1 MNGLLKLANI
11 PVEESC
17 TGAVVTDEQVT
28 VVDLEPRGEGY
39 VLSGFG
45 KVVLDKPITSQT
57 DWAAKA
63 ISSIC
68 RKNKLRAK
76 TVCGLAPAADMY
88 IRRHRM
94 PRMGKQE
101 IINSARFSERE
112 NSPFPIET
120 ASIDAWVEHGE
131 KTTGNSS
138 VLIAAL
144 DCSGTGRIKKLFGRT
159 PLKLTAISIVPAA
172 LAAVVN
178 KSRTIDRFQPVPIL
192 NIDESTT
199 GIYLFVEG
207 QVNFIREI
215 NIGGSE
221 LRENVK
227 SGITGEMALKKTEP
241 CMNRLV
247 NEINRSFEHFK
258 NRQRVNKIPPVL
270 ITGSAA
276 SLQKITAYLTSVTEY
291 DFRLYN
297 PFDDF
302 LEVENE
308 SLKYAREIG
317 PELVVPVG
325 LAIDGGRTINLL
337 PERFRY
343 SFDKFKG
350 RAAPLAVAAAY
361 LIFLAWLK
369 FAGVHYWGNVQSRVN
384 GAKRITSGLK
394 MEQEATVFLV
404 NKIFKV
410 KSEIKSVEE
419 RIRFY
424 PEIKGNNVKWPAVFL
439 EIARHL
445 PDDAALDKITVSFN
459 NQREYASDGKLYGKQ
474 FLINGKIRGAAD
486 KKLRS
491 LRTYL
496 EKMQNST
503 LFDHAS
509 LISTKQ
515 GGPAGRSSSILLFTL
530 AADLRYPK

>member
-17 TGAVVTDEQVT
+17 TSAVVTDEHVT
-28 VVDLEPRGEGY
+28 VVDLEPRNEGY

-45 KVVLDKPITSQT
+45 KVVFDKSITART

-68 RKNKLRAK
+68 RENKFRAK
-76 TVCGLAPAADMY
+76 TVCGLAPSGDLL

-94 PRMGKQE
+94 PIMERQE
-101 IINSARFSERE
+101 VIDSARFSERE

-120 ASIDAWVEHGE
+120 ASIDAWVDHGD
-131 KTTGNSS
+131 KTTGNSN

-144 DCSGTGRIKKLFGRT
+144 DCSATARIIKLFGRT

-178 KSRTIDRFQPVPIL
+178 MSRKIDHSQPVPII
-192 NIDESTT
+192 NIDETTT
-199 GIYLFVEG
+199 GIYLFVDG

-215 NIGGSE
+215 NIGGNE
-221 LRENVK
+221 LHVNVMA
-227 SGITGEMALKKTEP
+227 GITGEIALEKTKP
-241 CMNRLV
+241 CLERLV

-270 ITGSAA
+270 MTGSAA
-276 SLQKITAYLTSVTEY
+276 SLKNISAYLTSVTEY

-302 LEVENE
+302 LDVENE
-308 SLKYAREIG
+308 SLEYAREIG
-317 PELVVPVG
+317 PELAVPVG
-325 LAIDGGRTINLL
+325 LAIDRGRTINLL

-369 FAGVHYWGNVQSRVN
+369 FAGVHYWGDVQTRVN

-394 MEQEATVFLV
+394 KEQEATVFLV
-404 NKIFKV
+404 NEIFNV
-410 KSEIKSVEE
+410 KSEIKSVEK
-419 RIRFY
+419 RIRLY

-445 PDDAALDKITVSFN
+445 PDDASLDKVTVSFN
-459 NQREYASDGKLYGKQ
+459 NSREYASDGKLYGKQ
-474 FLINGKIRGAAD
+474 LLINGKIRGAED

-496 EKMQNST
+496 EKMQSST

-515 GGPAGRSSSILLFTL
+515 GAPAGGSSSILLFTL
-530 AADLRYPK
+530 AADMRYPK